1 MLTQST
7 IVVTLLRELFLNL
20 THTHDLSIA
29 PQENLAYMA
38 LTSAD
43 EIANSTENFLAP
55 ITTAQPSSDE
65 ASLIGPVNANTG
77 KESNA
82 KQELEAVTE
91 EEETVT
97 SDSQGNAEV
106 PESMDVLTEAS
117 DPDTMDENLTSEAD
131 AEAPSVHE
139 NDASENENDNMKV
152 DEEEDTSPAGEQ
164 QLEQDETTHSPPD
177 EANHVSS
184 QLRSIPST
192 ETLATTGS
200 QATINEA
207 VDIPPL
213 PERRPVPPPP
223 SYSTTE
229 GKGKTTESTNPFES
243 TVRAQDPSKMLFGR
257 QQDVTG
263 KYITKWETAWLH
275 IS

>member
-1 MLTQST
+1 M
-7 IVVTLLRELFLNL
+7 TLLRELFLNL
-20 THTHDLSIA
+20 THTHELSIA

-55 ITTAQPSSDE
+55 LNTAQATSDE
-65 ASLIGPVNANTG
+65 TSLVGPVNSNTG
-77 KESNA
+77 NETNA
-82 KQELEAVTE
+82 KQELAAVAE

-97 SDSQGNAEV
+97 PDSQGNAEV
-106 PESMDVLTEAS
+106 PEAMDVLTEGS
-117 DPDTMDENLTSEAD
+117 QPDTMDENLTSEAD
-131 AEAPSVHE
+131 AEAPSVQE
-139 NDASENENDNMKV
+139 NDVSENDNMKV
-152 DEEEDTSPAGEQ
+152 DEEEDTSLSNEQ
-164 QLEQDETTHSPPD
+164 QLEQDETAQSPPD
-177 EANHVSS
+177 ETNHVSS

-229 GKGKTTESTNPFES
+229 GKGKVTESTNPFES
-243 TVRAQDPSKMLFGR
+243 TVRAQDPTKMLFGR

-263 KYITKWETAWLH
+263 KEKKPHEFGGSMVA
-275 IS
+275 

>member
-1 MLTQST
+1 
-7 IVVTLLRELFLNL
+7 
-20 THTHDLSIA
+20 
-29 PQENLAYMA
+29 MA

-55 ITTAQPSSDE
+55 LNTAQATSHDT
-65 ASLIGPVNANTG
+65 SLVVPVNANTG
-77 KESNA
+77 NDTIA
-82 KQELEAVTE
+82 KQELAAVAE

-97 SDSQGNAEV
+97 PDSLGNAEV
-106 PESMDVLTEAS
+106 PEAMDVLTEAS
-117 DPDTMDENLTSEAD
+117 EPDTMDENLTSEAD
-131 AEAPSVHE
+131 AEAPSVQE
-139 NDASENENDNMKV
+139 NDISENDNMKV
-152 DEEEDTSPAGEQ
+152 DEEEDTSVSNEQ
-164 QLEQDETTHSPPD
+164 QLEQDETTQLPSD
-177 EANHVSS
+177 EAHYVSS

-229 GKGKTTESTNPFES
+229 GKGKVTESTNPFES
-243 TVRAQDPSKMLFGR
+243 TVRAQDPTKMLFGR

-263 KYITKWETAWLH
+263 KGSSTESVAAWLH
-275 IS
+275 